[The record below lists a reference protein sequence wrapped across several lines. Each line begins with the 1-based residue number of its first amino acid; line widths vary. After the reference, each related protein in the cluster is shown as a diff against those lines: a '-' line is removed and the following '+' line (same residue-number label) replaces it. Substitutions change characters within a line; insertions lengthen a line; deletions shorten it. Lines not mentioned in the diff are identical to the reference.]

1 MVNNVDPGFCE
12 DDVAS
17 IFKSARGLTKT
28 KIISKG
34 EHITAML
41 QFMVRFFFFYEGRGG
56 EGGRE
61 GGEGGRGGRE
71 GERGEGG
78 GGEGGRREGGE
89 GEEREGGR
97 EGGEGREGGG

>member
-1 MVNNVDPGFCE
+1 MSFQAAPSPTPDHLTAPPISANFHQPVFIPSSIVPRPHVVPSSTLMVNNVDPGFCE

-41 QFMVRFFFFYEGRGG
+41 QFMVRFFFL
-56 EGGRE
+56 
-61 GGEGGRGGRE
+61 
-71 GERGEGG
+71 
-78 GGEGGRREGGE
+78 
-89 GEEREGGR
+89 
-97 EGGEGREGGG
+97 